1 MNNQKKVLLVSENV
15 FLWHELSSRLKESQV
30 EVSSTD
36 LRGSLLIKLLKEN
49 TPDMTILDSNEIPGT
64 AIKQLIDIRHSLDI
78 PVILI
83 NSHNVQQKIIEV
95 VGFDERSSSEQ
106 PMSLDNL
113 VDRIEGILN
122 DVSNKQV

>member
-36 LRGSLLIKLLKEN
+36 LRGSLLIKLLKGN

-122 DVSNKQV
+122 GCIQ